1 MDIDIVIGFAT
12 TLLEQSKNYKAV
24 DAQKTEITGQTKG
37 ALTINLQQKI
47 VEGAEFVDVRDE
59 WITGLA
65 SNLTTLNGTMDGLC
79 DSIIVELAS

>member
-24 DAQKTEITGQTKG
+24 DAQKTAIAGQSNG
-37 ALTINLQQKI
+37 NITINSQSKSI
-47 VEGAEFVDVRDE
+47 DGAEFVDVSDE
-59 WITGLA
+59 WATSLA